1 MGRMRVEA
9 VEEVRPMR
17 PDLRSLTPRIRVTGQ
32 VTPDQVARL
41 GEAGITC
48 LVNHRPDDEE
58 PGQPSAAEIA
68 RAAAEAGLTVVHAP
82 VRGLPDAAAVTATR
96 AALDALGP
104 DDKAVFFCRSGMRS
118 AAAWAMAERLAGRDP
133 EALRN
138 AALAAGYDLGRVP
151 L

>member
-1 MGRMRVEA
+1 MTTHSA
-9 VEEVRPMR
+9 SLRP
-17 PDLRSLTPRIRVTGQ
+17 LSQQVWVTGQ
-32 VTPDQVARL
+32 VTSGQVAGLRA
-41 GEAGITC
+41 AGFSC

-68 RAAAEAGLTVVHAP
+68 RAAAGTGLTVIHAP
-82 VRGLPDAAAVTATR
+82 VRGLPDPAAVAATR

-104 DDKAVFFCRSGMRS
+104 EDRAVFFCRSGMRS
-118 AAAWAMAERLAGRDP
+118 AAAWAMAERLDGGDP
-133 EALRN
+133 ETLRR

>member
-1 MGRMRVEA
+1 MTPEPPLLRPLSARVE
-9 VEEVRPMR
+9 
-17 PDLRSLTPRIRVTGQ
+17 VTGQ
-32 VTPDQVARL
+32 VTPGQVAGLRD
-41 GEAGITC
+41 AGITC

-58 PGQPSAAEIA
+58 PGQPGAAEIA
-68 RAAAEAGLTVVHAP
+68 HAAAQAGLTVIHAP
-82 VRGLPDAAAVTATR
+82 VRGLPDAAAVAATR

-118 AAAWAMAERLAGRDP
+118 AAAWAMAERLAGGDP
-133 EALRN
+133 ESLRR

>member
-1 MGRMRVEA
+1 MTEQ
-9 VEEVRPMR
+9 RPL
-17 PDLRSLTPRIRVTGQ
+17 LRSLSAQVRVAGQLTPGQ
-32 VTPDQVARL
+32 VSGLKD
-41 GEAGITC
+41 AGITC

-68 RAAAEAGLTVVHAP
+68 RAAGAGLKVIHIP
-82 VRGLPDAAAVTATR
+82 VRGLPDAAAVAATR

-104 DDKAVFFCRSGMRS
+104 GDKALLFCRSGMRS
-118 AAAWAMAERLAGRDP
+118 TAAWAMAERLAGGDP
-133 EALRN
+133 EALRR

>member
-1 MGRMRVEA
+1 MTHKL
-9 VEEVRPMR
+9 PL
-17 PDLRSLTPRIRVTGQ
+17 LRSLSVQVRVTGQ
-32 VTPDQVARL
+32 VTPGQVAGL
-41 GEAGITC
+41 HEAGITC

-68 RAAAEAGLTVVHAP
+68 RAAAGAGLKVIHAP
-82 VRGLPDAAAVTATR
+82 VRGLPDAAAVAATR

-104 DDKAVFFCRSGMRS
+104 EDRALLFCRSGMRS
-118 AAAWAMAERLAGRDP
+118 AAAWAMAERQAGGDP
-133 EALRN
+133 EALRR